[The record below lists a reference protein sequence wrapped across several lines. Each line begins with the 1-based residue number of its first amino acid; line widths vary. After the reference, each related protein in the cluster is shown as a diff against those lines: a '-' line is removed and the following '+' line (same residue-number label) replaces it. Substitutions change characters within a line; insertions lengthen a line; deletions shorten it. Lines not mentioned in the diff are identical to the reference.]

1 MKILIYGM
9 GNMGTFFHNF
19 FLNRGYNCDGYDIVE
34 GKGRVEKEDIG
45 NYDVIFLCI
54 PMDKIEDTLETIKI
68 YATSPLLVDI
78 ASIKEQVLSHLEK
91 SGMDY
96 LSVHPMFGPGSE
108 IGLSNIIV
116 VKESDRNE
124 EEVILGEFKRAG
136 AVLSRLPQNE
146 HDRKMAEI
154 QGIAHF
160 TLLGMANFL
169 NDRFSRDEL
178 VYASPIFSVLYKLA
192 SRILN
197 QDWKMYYLIQQN
209 AQEVRK
215 EFLDKMEEL
224 EENFYSE
231 ENFKEIFDKLRPHF
245 TEFKDSTLI
254 LDAYKATE
262 DVEDMDLLRG
272 YIMAIDSLL
281 LRLIEKRT
289 DAGKKIALHK
299 KDRNE
304 PIELLDVEGVK
315 IKDILNRTDLNS
327 LYVQNIFED
336 VMRLT
341 KEEEYKILGICK
353 TVSVLGPAGSFSEEA
368 ALKLVGSRLPL
379 RYSSTSDEII
389 RSVEEGN
396 VDYGL
401 VPIENSVNGTVLPVL
416 DALLNSDVEVFGETS
431 LEINHCLVANRNIP
445 LKEVK
450 AVYSHPQAI
459 AQSMG
464 FINNYLPQADIRY
477 TSSTSDAVSLLDNDS
492 TAIVSENAA
501 KLHRLYILKKRI
513 QDMGGQNITRF
524 YVIRKRGEEKL
535 GGHIT
540 SLFFGAED
548 KPGSLKSVLEVFHK
562 RDINMRKL
570 ESRPAKTGLGDYI
583 FFVEAEKELNEEEL
597 KELRSVTTFCYVVG
611 IFDPIE
617 KIDVWG

>member
-9 GNMGTFFHNF
+9 GNMGSFFYNF
-19 FLNRGYNCDGYDIVE
+19 FLNRGYNTDGYDVDPEKGGVSREDIGGYDIV
-34 GKGRVEKEDIG
+34 
-45 NYDVIFLCI
+45 FLCV
-54 PMDKIEDTLETIKI
+54 PMDKVQEAVETIKQKN
-68 YATSPLLVDI
+68 ADPLVVDI
-78 ASIKEQVLSHLEK
+78 ASIKQQVIPVLDD
-91 SGMDY
+91 SGLDY
-96 LSVHPMFGPGSE
+96 LSIHPMFGPGSE

-116 VKESDRNE
+116 VRDTGKKEGE
-124 EEVILGEFKRAG
+124 IILDEFKRAG
-136 AVLSRLPQNE
+136 AVLSRLPKNE

-160 TLLGMANFL
+160 ILLGMANFL
-169 NDRFSRDEL
+169 DERFTRDEL
-178 VYASPIFSVLYKLA
+178 VYASPIFSVLYKLT

-197 QDWKMYYLIQQN
+197 QDMKMYYLIQQN

-215 EFLDKMEEL
+215 EFLEKTKEL
-224 EENFYSE
+224 EEKFYSE
-231 ENFKEIFDKLRPHF
+231 EEFRKVFDRLKPNFEDF
-245 TEFKDSTLI
+245 EDSTLI

-272 YIMAIDSLL
+272 YIMAIDSLI

-289 DAGKKIALHK
+289 GAGKKIAMHK

-315 IKDILNRTDLNS
+315 VKDILNRTDLNS
-327 LYVQNIFED
+327 IYVQNIFED

-353 TVSVLGPAGSFSEEA
+353 TMSVLGPAGSFSEEA
-368 ALKLVGSRLPL
+368 ALKLIGSRLPL

-389 RSVEEGN
+389 RSVEDGS

-416 DALLNSDVEVFGETS
+416 DALLDSDVEVFGETS

-445 LKEVK
+445 LKEIK

-464 FINNYLPQADIRY
+464 FINNYMPQADIRY
-477 TSSTSDAVSLLDNDS
+477 TSSTSDAISLLDNES

-501 KLHRLYILKKRI
+501 KLHRLYILKKKI

-524 YVIRKRGEEKL
+524 YVIRKRGAERQS
-535 GGHIT
+535 GQIT

-548 KPGSLKSVLEVFHK
+548 EPGSLKNILEVFDK
-562 RDINMRKL
+562 RGINMRKL

-583 FFVEAEKELNEEEL
+583 FFVEAEKDLNEDEL

-611 IFDPIE
+611 TFDPVE
-617 KIDVWG
+617 KVDVWG